1 MPRTA
6 AREGDVISEP
16 DNKPL
21 LSLQGIEKTFA
32 NGTVALKGLSVTI
45 SEGDFV
51 SLLGPS
57 GCGKTTALRI
67 IAGLTDTTAGGIEW
81 AGGPPSAGEIGFV
94 FQEPTLMPWATS
106 FENVRLPLRLKGVS
120 RGKASGQIIDALGRV
135 HLSGHENS
143 YPRELS
149 GGMKMRVS
157 IARALVTRPRVLLMD
172 EPFAALDEITRFK
185 LNNDLLEL
193 WGDLGCTVIFVTHSV
208 FESVFLS
215 QRVIVM
221 TTTPGRVFE
230 ELTIGEPYPRQE
242 AYRTS
247 ESYAYDCRHV
257 SRSLHDAMAAD
268 PAATEAG
275 SVPSSGTP

>member
-1 MPRTA
+1 MD
-6 AREGDVISEP
+6 E
-16 DNKPL
+16 NPL
-21 LSLQGIEKTFA
+21 LSLHGIDKTFP
-32 NGTVALKGLSVTI
+32 NGAVALHGLSLSVAK
-45 SEGDFV
+45 GDFV

-67 IAGLTDTTAGGIEW
+67 VAGLTGATGGRVEW
-81 AGGPPSAGEIGFV
+81 AGGPPSAGEIGYV

-106 FENVRLPLRLKGVS
+106 FENIWLPLRLKGVS
-120 RGKASGQIIDALGRV
+120 RRQARDRVMDALNRV
-135 HLSGHENS
+135 HLGGHESS

-149 GGMKMRVS
+149 GGMRMRIA

-172 EPFAALDEITRFK
+172 EPFAALDEITRFA

-193 WGDLGCTVIFVTHSV
+193 WAAYGCTVIFVTHSV

-221 TTTPGRVFE
+221 TAGPGRVSE
-230 ELTIGEPYPRQE
+230 ELSVAEPYPRHE

-247 ESYAYDCRHV
+247 ESYAHDCRHI
-257 SRSLHDAMAAD
+257 SHSLHNAMAAG
-268 PAATEAG
+268 PAAA
-275 SVPSSGTP
+275 

>member
-1 MPRTA
+1 MPQSA
-6 AREGDVISEP
+6 APPEGDVIIEP
-16 DNKPL
+16 DQKPL
-21 LSLQGIEKTFA
+21 LSLHGIGKTFA
-32 NGTVALKGLSVTI
+32 NGTVALAGLSLTI
-45 SEGDFV
+45 GEGDFV

-57 GCGKTTALRI
+57 GCGKSTALRI
-67 IAGLTDTTAGGIEW
+67 IAGLSGATGGRLEW
-81 AGGPPSAGEIGFV
+81 AGGPPLAGEIGFV

-106 FENVRLPLRLKGVS
+106 FENVWLPLRLKGVS
-120 RGKASGQIIDALGRV
+120 RRDAAEQIVDALDRV
-135 HLSGHENS
+135 HLNGLDNS

-185 LNNDLLEL
+185 LNHDLLDL
-193 WGDLGCTVIFVTHSV
+193 WEAFGCTVIFVTHSV

-215 QRVIVM
+215 QRIIVM
-221 TTTPGRVFE
+221 ASKPGRVFE

-247 ESYAYDCRHV
+247 ESYAHDCRHV
-257 SRSLHDAMAAD
+257 SRALHDAMSAQSAA
-268 PAATEAG
+268 A
-275 SVPSSGTP
+275 

>member
-1 MPRTA
+1 VFP
-6 AREGDVISEP
+6 
-16 DNKPL
+16 
-21 LSLQGIEKTFA
+21 
-32 NGTVALKGLSVTI
+32 NGTVALQCLSATVG
-45 SEGDFV
+45 EGDFV

-67 IAGLTDTTAGGIEW
+67 IAGLTDATGGRVEW
-81 AGGPPSAGEIGFV
+81 TGGPPSAGEIGFV
-94 FQEPTLMPWATS
+94 FQEPTLMPWATV
-106 FENVRLPLRLKGVS
+106 FENIWLPLRLKGVLRS
-120 RGKASGQIIDALGRV
+120 KASDGIMNALDRV
-135 HLSGHENS
+135 HLGGHENS

-193 WGDLGCTVIFVTHSV
+193 WEAFGCTVIFVTHSV

-221 TTTPGRVFE
+221 TAGPGRVFE
-230 ELTIGEPYPRQE
+230 ELTIAEPYPRHE
-242 AYRTS
+242 DYRTS
-247 ESYAYDCRHV
+247 ESYAHDCRHV
-257 SRSLHDAMAAD
+257 SRSLHDAMAAG
-268 PAATEAG
+268 PAAA
-275 SVPSSGTP
+275 

>member
-1 MPRTA
+1 MSQSA
-6 AREGDVISEP
+6 APPEGDVISEP
-16 DNKPL
+16 DRKPF
-21 LSLQGIEKTFA
+21 LSLHGIDKAFA
-32 NGTVALKGLSVTI
+32 NGTVALAGLSVTI
-45 SEGDFV
+45 GKSDFV

-57 GCGKTTALRI
+57 GCGKSTALRI
-67 IAGLTDTTAGGIEW
+67 IAGLTGATGGRLEW

-106 FENVRLPLRLKGVS
+106 FENVWLPLRLKGVS
-120 RGKASGQIIDALGRV
+120 RRDASQQIIDALDRV
-135 HLSGHENS
+135 HLNGRENS

-193 WGDLGCTVIFVTHSV
+193 WEAFGCTVIFVTHSV

-215 QRVIVM
+215 QRIVVM
-221 TTTPGRVFE
+221 ASKPGRVFE
-230 ELTIGEPYPRQE
+230 EITIGEPYPRQE

-247 ESYAYDCRHV
+247 ESYAHDCRHV
-257 SRSLHDAMAAD
+257 SRALHDAMATGSA
-268 PAATEAG
+268 EA
-275 SVPSSGTP
+275 

>member
-6 AREGDVISEP
+6 ARPEGDVISEP
-16 DNKPL
+16 DKKPL
-21 LSLQGIEKTFA
+21 LSLHDIDKTCP
-32 NGTVALKGLSVTI
+32 NGTVALQGLTVI
-45 SEGDFV
+45 IGEGDFV
-51 SLLGPS
+51 SMLGPS

-67 IAGLTDTTAGGIEW
+67 IAGLTDATGGGVEW

-106 FENVRLPLRLKGVS
+106 FENVWLPLRLKGVS
-120 RGKASGQIIDALGRV
+120 RRDAAERIKDALDRV

-172 EPFAALDEITRFK
+172 EPFAALDEITRFR
-185 LNNDLLEL
+185 LNNDLLKL
-193 WGDLGCTVIFVTHSV
+193 WRAFGCTVIFVTHSV

-221 TTTPGRVFE
+221 KTMPGRVFE
-230 ELTIGEPYPRQE
+230 DLTIGEPYPRQE

-247 ESYAYDCRHV
+247 ESYAHDCRHV
-257 SRSLHDAMAAD
+257 SRALHDAMATG
-268 PAATEAG
+268 PAAG
-275 SVPSSGTP
+275 

>member
-1 MPRTA
+1 VFP
-6 AREGDVISEP
+6 
-16 DNKPL
+16 
-21 LSLQGIEKTFA
+21 
-32 NGTVALKGLSVTI
+32 NGTVALQGLSLSVA
-45 SEGDFV
+45 EGDFV

-67 IAGLTDTTAGGIEW
+67 IAGLTGATGGRVEW
-81 AGGPPSAGEIGFV
+81 ADGPPSAGKIGFV
-94 FQEPTLMPWATS
+94 FQEPTLMPWATA
-106 FENVRLPLRLKGVS
+106 FENVWLPLRLKGVS
-120 RGKASGQIIDALGRV
+120 RNKASDRILDALDRV
-135 HLSGHENS
+135 RLSGHEKS

-193 WGDLGCTVIFVTHSV
+193 WQAFGCTVIFVTHSV

-221 TTTPGRVFE
+221 TTGPGRVFE
-230 ELTIGEPYPRQE
+230 ELTIGEPYPRHE

-247 ESYAYDCRHV
+247 ESYAHDCRHV
-257 SRSLHDAMAAD
+257 SRSLNDAMAAGS
-268 PAATEAG
+268 AAA
-275 SVPSSGTP
+275 